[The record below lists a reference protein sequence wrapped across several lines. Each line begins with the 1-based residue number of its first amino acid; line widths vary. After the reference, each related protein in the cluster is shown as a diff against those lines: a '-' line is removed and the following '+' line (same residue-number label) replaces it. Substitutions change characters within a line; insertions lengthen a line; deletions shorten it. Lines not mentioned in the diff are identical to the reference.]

1 MLIHLVASLILC
13 RPPSMPISLPACL
26 PASNA
31 CLNALNARLPVHACP
46 LQSVWEVEQVVA
58 NYSQAGLPLEA
69 IWTDV
74 RGAGSKGDRQ
84 RTDEQWGLGQCA
96 AEDWA
101 AEDWEREAVYCLP
114 ALPRHSH

>member
-1 MLIHLVASLILC
+1 MCCWAVELEGDFLWEMRACVPQHKPAMLIHLVASLILC
-13 RPPSMPISLPACL
+13 RSPSVPISKPACL

-74 RGAGSKGDRQ
+74 RGAGQQTG
-84 RTDEQWGLGQCA
+84 
-96 AEDWA
+96 WA
-101 AEDWEREAVYCLP
+101 AG
-114 ALPRHSH
+114 